1 VGEIT
6 PAKWDCQIRG
16 FLNIKTFPKPDTFRY
31 QATFRSGT
39 SHTNLKCHRIDHTS
53 QTEQERTQPTMPAE
67 VNGHPLTSPGRL
79 RKIDQLREKNIGKYL
94 PLPQLVAVG
103 DQSSGKSSLLESL
116 TGIPFPHGQELCTRY
131 ATQITHRR
139 EDHPRI
145 DISIIPG
152 PHASPAD
159 KKQLELY
166 RRQLQSTEQLR
177 TEFPTILDNVSSFTL
192 EINPIL
198 ITCVYHRSM
207 SG

>member
-1 VGEIT
+1 MSE
-6 PAKWDCQIRG
+6 P
-16 FLNIKTFPKPDTFRY
+16 FPKPDIFHY
-31 QATFRSGT
+31 HAAFRSAT
-39 SHTNLKCHRIDHTS
+39 SKSYTFKVPRIGRPS
-53 QTEQERTQPTMPAE
+53 QDEQKSSQPTMPAE
-67 VNGHPLTSPGRL
+67 VNGHPLTSPSRL
-79 RKIDQLREKNIGKYL
+79 RKIDQLREKNVGKYL

-152 PHASPAD
+152 PHALPTD

-177 TEFPTILDNVSSFTL
+177 AEFPTILDDVSALYFGNQSISNNL
-192 EINPIL
+192 CL
-198 ITCVYHRSM
+198 Q
-207 SG
+207 